1 MIAHL
6 LLQFSSF
13 KFILVFL
20 VLTNH
25 LACCCYDG
33 SNVQMMFN
41 TFQDDKCFWE
51 HAQSFWGDM
60 PRIVQSESDVQF
72 AENVSILEM
81 QWGCVWTFCLVLF
94 SILSPQNLGTKI

>member
-1 MIAHL
+1 MIAHI

-41 TFQDDKCFWE
+41 TFQDDKCF
-51 HAQSFWGDM
+51 
-60 PRIVQSESDVQF
+60 
-72 AENVSILEM
+72 
-81 QWGCVWTFCLVLF
+81 
-94 SILSPQNLGTKI
+94 